1 MKRFFDLSASSLG
14 LLVLSPVFLAIAL
27 TIRFSSR
34 GPILFRQ
41 RRVGLNGRI
50 FNIYKF
56 RSMVSDAEFRGGK
69 LTVGG
74 DDRITRVGA
83 FLRRHKLDELPQL
96 INVLKGDMSFV
107 GPRPE
112 VEEYVR
118 LHKDAYAPLLTVRP
132 GITHRVTLMFRNEEE
147 MLAQANDPEIFYDR
161 TIMPSKIRL
170 YTENLHRRN
179 LSDDIFIILATI
191 FNWPIP
197 GFDNFVLI
205 DASAVETVQPAAM
218 AATAGSASS
227 HRMTNRSRSA

>member
-1 MKRFFDLSASSLG
+1 M
-14 LLVLSPVFLAIAL
+14 VL
-27 TIRFSSR
+27 
-34 GPILFRQ
+34 
-41 RRVGLNGRI
+41 
-50 FNIYKF
+50 KF
-56 RSMVSDAEFRGGK
+56 RSMRKDAEKNGPGWTTEDDPRKTRLGG
-69 LTVGG
+69 L
-74 DDRITRVGA
+74 
-83 FLRRHKLDELPQL
+83 LRKTNLAELPQL

-118 LHKDAYAPLLTVRP
+118 LHRDAYAPLLTVRP